1 MSKITMIKCDRCGHI
16 FDPNTTTLVSKKIPM
31 LDPNESKEMDFCTEC
46 TKSFDSMIREAISQW
61 LSGPT
66 LVVETPEQPK
76 PETKSVEDISTE
88 SCYNAYKA
96 AKSYKSCWLCPTWS
110 SCQAHLDQEFKD
122 GVNYIRRHQN
132 DKVEVPEKKETVVP
146 HTKDHGGD
154 HYTWTT
160 KEIDFLYKNKSKG
173 SAWIAE
179 QLGRSR
185 GSVSGKMSS
194 LKLLKPIEKR
204 GHRYPL
210 EKWQI
215 DYIIQNYN
223 LMSQRKLVEALGG
236 EVSQTA
242 ISRKIRE
249 LKANGQIP

>member
-1 MSKITMIKCDRCGHI
+1 M
-16 FDPNTTTLVSKKIPM
+16 
-31 LDPNESKEMDFCTEC
+31 
-46 TKSFDSMIREAISQW
+46 
-61 LSGPT
+61 
-66 LVVETPEQPK
+66 
-76 PETKSVEDISTE
+76 
-88 SCYNAYKA
+88 
-96 AKSYKSCWLCPTWS
+96 CPTWS
-110 SCQAHLDQEFKD
+110 SCPAHLDQDFKA

-132 DKVEVPEKKETVVP
+132 DEVSETKKETIVP

-160 KEIDFLYKNKSKG
+160 KEIDFLYKNKAKG

-194 LKLLKPIEKR
+194 LNLLKTKKKGR
-204 GHRYPL
+204 GYAW
-210 EKWQI
+210 EQWQI
-215 DYIIQNYN
+215 DYIVNNYN
-223 LMSQRKLVEALGG
+223 LMSQKKLVEALGG

>member
-16 FDPNTTTLVSKKIPM
+16 FDPEKTKLVSKKMPM
-31 LDPNESKEMDFCTEC
+31 LDPNESKEMDFCPEC
-46 TKSFDSMIREAISQW
+46 TKSFDSMIREAIVKW
-61 LSGPT
+61 LSKT
-66 LVVETPEQPK
+66 TDVKADPEPK
-76 PETKSVEDISTE
+76 QETKSVEDISTE
-88 SCYNAYKA
+88 SCYNAHKA

-110 SCQAHLDQEFKD
+110 SCPAHLDQDFKD

-160 KEIDFLYKNKSKG
+160 KEIDFLYKNKTKG

-194 LKLLKPIEKR
+194 LKLLKATEKR
-204 GHRYPL
+204 GHRYAW
-210 EKWQI
+210 EQWQI
-215 DYIIQNYN
+215 DYIINNYN

-236 EVSQTA
+236 EVSQAA